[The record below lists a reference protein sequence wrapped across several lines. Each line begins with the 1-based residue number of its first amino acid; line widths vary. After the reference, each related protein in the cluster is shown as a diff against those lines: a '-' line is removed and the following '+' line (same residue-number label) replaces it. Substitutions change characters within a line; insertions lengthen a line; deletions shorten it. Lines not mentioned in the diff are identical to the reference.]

1 MPRITQSAGELKRFI
16 ENAESVWVEVFYSA
30 DTNRVIIVDGREY
43 LRLPLR
49 FSTRAKVLAYFR
61 RYWGIV
67 LSNRMF
73 CNLLTVTRNGRL
85 YVIAGDTGPL
95 PYYPR
100 RLRVTSRTS
109 TRLRVTASL
118 SFDVDTDEGTEIIR
132 YLIARS
138 GERLTILDRSN
149 KAGDP
154 RYQPCR

>member
-85 YVIAGDTGPL
+85 YVIAGDTGPCHTI
-95 PYYPR
+95 PGDFG
-100 RLRVTSRTS
+100 LRVVHQLDLG
-109 TRLRVTASL
+109 LRPACP
-118 SFDVDTDEGTEIIR
+118 
-132 YLIARS
+132 
-138 GERLTILDRSN
+138 LT
-149 KAGDP
+149 
-154 RYQPCR
+154 